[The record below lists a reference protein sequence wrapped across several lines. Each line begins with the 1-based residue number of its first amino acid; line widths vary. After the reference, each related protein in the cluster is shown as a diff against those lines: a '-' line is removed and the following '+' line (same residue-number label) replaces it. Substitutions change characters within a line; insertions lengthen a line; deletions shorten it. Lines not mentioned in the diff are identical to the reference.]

1 MRWLNSD
8 EQLAK
13 CKCPYFSESAI
24 ALYLQDAIA
33 LLIFDRAIIFRTSKI
48 FCYNQFNF
56 DKTTKY

>member
-1 MRWLNSD
+1 MRSLF
-8 EQLAK
+8 
-13 CKCPYFSESAI
+13 FSENAI
-24 ALYLQDAIA
+24 ALYLEDAIA